1 MAVKFALIQGF
12 YLHLDAIFK
21 NLYIFA
27 PRYCVMQRLVPLRV
41 NHQVFIP
48 FSNNTNLSHNLNF
61 QLSMNLRTGIS
72 LCCFL
77 LATILLPAQQT
88 TVFTEANLSYKRG
101 VDFFEQGI
109 YGLAQKEFYS
119 AIHTLRPVNEPEW
132 RDLKTNAELY
142 YARCAVRLDQPD
154 AEKVALD
161 FLRDQSPSPVASQA
175 ALEIGD
181 YYFAKKEFDKAL
193 VYYDMAPANGPLGDE
208 LRFKMG
214 YSYFVTKKFGQA
226 KSIFAGLK
234 ENTRSKYY
242 EDANYYYGCCSFYEK
257 RYDDAQKAFQR
268 LEKSNKYGK
277 IVAYYVCQ
285 ILFAKSQY
293 DQLISYGEPKAK
305 DNTVRNQSEI
315 AMLVGQAYF
324 EKGDFKNA
332 QSYMEFAANNGVNF
346 RPADFYQLGYAQ
358 YQNGF
363 YKNAIENFEQL
374 TKQDSMLGQNGLYH
388 LGDCYLRVRNK
399 GAARNAFGQAS
410 SMNFDPMVKEDALMN
425 YAKLSWELKYDRDA
439 LSALQR
445 FQPQSPYYNDAQ
457 ALMGEIFLNTRDYDR
472 AVSTLEGVK
481 NRSPRLNEI
490 YQKVCYLRGLQ
501 LYQNNQKDE
510 ARRFFNKSVEQPID
524 RKLVTLCSFWNGMIS
539 HESNDYKGSINQ
551 MNAFLGQAKNYSD
564 LPDESSTY
572 MGNYVQGYNYLKQD
586 NHKDALTYFKACVDG
601 IKKNLSRINSE
612 QITQGVLGDAILR
625 TGDCHFKRNQYSE
638 AVGYYNEAIGRKY
651 DGFEYAIYQKAMIK
665 GLQKQPEDKISGME
679 DLVNKFPNSQF
690 VDDALYQMGLTYI
703 SLNKSSQALAALRR
717 VVENYR
723 GRSPLINPALLKL
736 GLISYNDGNNSAAI
750 NYYKQVFANN
760 PENDEAKEALS
771 ALETIYKEMNRPDE
785 YFAFLETVPGYKVTS
800 AARDSVTYQTAEYQY
815 DRGQFQ
821 PAIEGFTTYLTKYP
835 NGREALAATFYR
847 GDSYAALGK
856 FPEAMKDLNAVVA
869 KGPSRYFSKAAEK
882 SAVISYSTLKDY
894 GKAYE
899 MARKWEESASTA
911 KGKFDAQVL
920 AMESAYRSNN
930 SVATAEYANKVISSG
945 SASAD
950 EIARG
955 NFYLAKMAY
964 DRSDYARAYPSLQK
978 VTENTQSEIMAE
990 AYHYM
995 CQILYRQRQ
1004 FPQAEEMISTAN
1016 QASAGYDDWIARN
1029 IILLSDVYA
1038 DQGDRNSALAA
1049 LEGVLENYSG
1059 GNQQI
1064 LTETRQKY
1072 QKLGG
1077 TPPPTDPVPQGKSA
1091 PKPKQV
1097 DILDLDGGN

>member
-1 MAVKFALIQGF
+1 
-12 YLHLDAIFK
+12 
-21 NLYIFA
+21 
-27 PRYCVMQRLVPLRV
+27 
-41 NHQVFIP
+41 
-48 FSNNTNLSHNLNF
+48 
-61 QLSMNLRTGIS
+61 MNLRIGIS

-77 LATILLPAQQT
+77 VASILLPAQQT

-101 VDFFEQGI
+101 VDFFDQGL
-109 YGLAQKEFYS
+109 YGLAQKEFQ
-119 AIHTLRPVNEPEW
+119 AAMTTLRPVNEPEW
-132 RDLKTNAELY
+132 RDLKTSAELY
-142 YARCAVRLDQPD
+142 NARCAVRLDQPE

-161 FLRDQSPSPVASQA
+161 FLRDQAPSPVASQA
-175 ALEIGD
+175 ALEMGD
-181 YYFAKKEFDKAL
+181 YYFGKKAYDKAL
-193 VYYDMAPANGPLGDE
+193 VYYDMAPASGPLRDE

-214 YSYFVTKKFGQA
+214 YSYFVTKKFAQA
-226 KSIFAGLK
+226 KSIFAGIK
-234 ENTRSKYY
+234 ENTRSNYY

-268 LEKSNKYGK
+268 CENSQKYK
-277 IVAYYVCQ
+277 AVIPYYICQ
-285 ILFAKSQY
+285 IMFAKKQY
-293 DQLISYGEPKAK
+293 DQLITYGEPKAK
-305 DNTVRNQSEI
+305 NKDVRNQAEI

-324 EKGDFKNA
+324 EKGDFKSA
-332 QSYMEFAANNGVNF
+332 QKYMEYAANNGVNF
-346 RPADFYQLGYAQ
+346 RPADFYQLGYSQ

-363 YKNAIENFEQL
+363 FKNAIDNFEQL
-374 TKQDSMLGQNGLYH
+374 DKQDSLLGQNGLYH
-388 LGDCYLRVRNK
+388 LGDCYLRQRNK

-410 SMNFDPMVKEDALMN
+410 SMNFDPSVKEDALIN

-472 AVSTLEGVK
+472 AVATLEGVK

-510 ARRFFNKSVEQPID
+510 ARRFFNKSMEQPID
-524 RKLVTLCSFWNGMIS
+524 RRLVTLCSFWNGVLS
-539 HESNDYKGSINQ
+539 NESGDYKGSINQ
-551 MNAFLGQAKNYSD
+551 ISAFLGQAKNYSD
-564 LPDESSTY
+564 LPDESSAF
-572 MGNYVQGYNYLKQD
+572 MGQYIQGYNYLKQE
-586 NHKDALTYFKACVDG
+586 NHKDALPFFKQCVDG
-601 IKKNLSRINSE
+601 IKKNQSRINSE

-625 TGDCHFKRNQYSE
+625 AGDCHFKRNQYGD
-638 AVGYYNEAIGRKY
+638 ALGYYNEAVGRKY

-665 GLQKQPEDKISGME
+665 GLQKQPEDKIAGME
-679 DLVNKFPNSQF
+679 DLINKFPSSQF
-690 VDDALYQMGLTYI
+690 VDDALYQMGVTYI
-703 SLNKSSQALAALRR
+703 SLNKSTQALAAFRR

-723 GRSPLINPALLKL
+723 GRSPLINPSLLKL

-760 PENDEAKEALS
+760 PENEEAKEALS

-785 YFAFLETVPGYKVTS
+785 YFAFLETVPGYKVTT

-815 DRGQFQ
+815 NRAQYAQ
-821 PAIEGFTTYLTKYP
+821 AIEGFTAYLTKYP
-835 NGREALAATFYR
+835 NGREALAATYYR
-847 GDSYAALGK
+847 GDSYGATGRY
-856 FPEAMKDLNAVVA
+856 PEAMKDLNAVVA

-882 SAVISYSTLKDY
+882 AAIIAYTTLKDY
-894 GKAYE
+894 GQAFE
-899 MARKWEESASTA
+899 MSRKWEESAATS

-920 AMESAYRSNN
+920 AMESAYRTNN
-930 SVATAEYANKVISSG
+930 SVATQEYANKVLSSG
-945 SASAD
+945 SASGD
-950 EIARG
+950 QLARG
-955 NFYLAKMAY
+955 NFYLAKIAY
-964 DRSDYARAYPSLQK
+964 DRNDYARAFPTFKK

-995 CQILYRQRQ
+995 CQILYRQKQ
-1004 FPQAEEMISTAN
+1004 YTQAEEQISDAN

-1038 DQGDRNSALAA
+1038 DQGDKNSALAA

-1059 GNQQI
+1059 GNPAI

-1077 TPPPTDPVPQGKSA
+1077 TPTPSSDPVPQGKTIN
-1091 PKPKQV
+1091 KPKQV

>member
-1 MAVKFALIQGF
+1 
-12 YLHLDAIFK
+12 
-21 NLYIFA
+21 
-27 PRYCVMQRLVPLRV
+27 
-41 NHQVFIP
+41 
-48 FSNNTNLSHNLNF
+48 
-61 QLSMNLRTGIS
+61 MNLRTGIS

-142 YARCAVRLDQPD
+142 YARCAVRLDQPE

-175 ALEIGD
+175 ALEMGD
-181 YYFAKKEFDKAL
+181 YYFGKKEFDKAL
-193 VYYDMAPANGPLGDE
+193 TYYDMAPANGPLGDE

-285 ILFAKSQY
+285 ILFAKGQY
-293 DQLISYGEPKAK
+293 DQLITYGEPKAK

-332 QSYMEFAANNGVNF
+332 QRYMEFAANNGVNF

-501 LYQNNQKDE
+501 LYQNNQKEE

-572 MGNYVQGYNYLKQD
+572 MGNYVQGYNYLKQE

-601 IKKNLSRINSE
+601 IKKNQSRINSE

-821 PAIEGFTTYLTKYP
+821 QAIEGFTTYLTKYP

-894 GKAYE
+894 GQAYE

-945 SASAD
+945 SASSD

>member
-12 YLHLDAIFK
+12 YLHLSAIFK

-27 PRYCVMQRLVPLRV
+27 PRYCVMQRLVPLRA
-41 NHQVFIP
+41 NNQVFITY
-48 FSNNTNLSHNLNF
+48 SNNTNLFHNLNF

-109 YGLAQKEFYS
+109 YGLAQKEFFS
-119 AIHTLRPVNEPEW
+119 AINTLRPVNEPEW

-142 YARCAVRLDQPD
+142 YARCAVRLNQPE

-181 YYFAKKEFDKAL
+181 YYFGKKEFDKAL
-193 VYYDMAPANGPLGDE
+193 TYYDMAPANGPLGDE

-234 ENTRSKYY
+234 ENSRGKYY

-257 RYDDAQKAFQR
+257 RYDEAQKAFQR

-285 ILFAKSQY
+285 ILFAKGQY
-293 DQLISYGEPKAK
+293 DQLITYGEPKAK

-324 EKGDFKNA
+324 EKGDFKSA
-332 QSYMEFAANNGVNF
+332 QRYMEFAANNGVNF
-346 RPADFYQLGYAQ
+346 RPADFYQLGFAQ

-501 LYQNNQKDE
+501 LYQNNQKEE

-551 MNAFLGQAKNYSD
+551 MNAFLSQAKNYSD
-564 LPDESSTY
+564 LPDESSSY
-572 MGNYVQGYNYLKQD
+572 MGNYVQGYNYLKQE

-601 IKKNLSRINSE
+601 IKKNQGRINSE

-882 SAVISYSTLKDY
+882 SAIISYSTLKDY
-894 GKAYE
+894 GQAYE
-899 MARKWEESASTA
+899 MARKWEESAPTA

-955 NFYLAKMAY
+955 SFYLAKMAY

-1064 LTETRQKY
+1064 ITETRQKY

>member
-1 MAVKFALIQGF
+1 
-12 YLHLDAIFK
+12 
-21 NLYIFA
+21 
-27 PRYCVMQRLVPLRV
+27 
-41 NHQVFIP
+41 
-48 FSNNTNLSHNLNF
+48 
-61 QLSMNLRTGIS
+61 MNLRIGIS

-77 LATILLPAQQT
+77 VASILLPAQQT

-101 VDFFEQGI
+101 VDFFDQGL
-109 YGLAQKEFYS
+109 YGLAQKEFQ
-119 AIHTLRPVNEPEW
+119 AAMTTLRPVNEPEW

-142 YARCAVRLDQPD
+142 NARCAVRLNQPE
-154 AEKVALD
+154 AEKIALD
-161 FLRDQSPSPVASQA
+161 FLRDQAPSPVASQA
-175 ALEIGD
+175 ALEMGD
-181 YYFAKKEFDKAL
+181 YYFGKKAYDKAL
-193 VYYDMAPANGPLGDE
+193 VYYDMAPASGPLRDE

-214 YSYFVTKKFGQA
+214 YSYFVTKKFAQA
-226 KSIFAGLK
+226 KSIFAGIK
-234 ENTRSKYY
+234 ENTRSKFY

-268 LEKSNKYGK
+268 CENSQKYK
-277 IVAYYVCQ
+277 AVIPYYICQ
-285 ILFAKSQY
+285 IMFAKRQY
-293 DQLISYGEPKAK
+293 DQLITYGEPKAK
-305 DNTVRNQSEI
+305 NKDVRNQAEI

-324 EKGDFKNA
+324 EKGDFKAA
-332 QSYMEFAANNGVNF
+332 QKYMEYAANNGVNF

-363 YKNAIENFEQL
+363 FKNAIDNFEQL
-374 TKQDSMLGQNGLYH
+374 NKQDSLLGQNGLYH
-388 LGDCYLRVRNK
+388 LGDCYLRQRNK

-410 SMNFDPMVKEDALMN
+410 SMNFDPSVKEDAMMN

-472 AVSTLEGVK
+472 AVATLEGVK
-481 NRSPRLNEI
+481 NRSQRLNEI

-510 ARRFFNKSVEQPID
+510 SRRFFNKSMEQPID
-524 RKLVTLCSFWNGMIS
+524 RRLVTLCSFWNGVLS
-539 HESNDYKGSINQ
+539 NESGDYKGSINQ
-551 MNAFLGQAKNYSD
+551 INAFLGQAKNYSD
-564 LPDESSTY
+564 LPDESSAF
-572 MGNYVQGYNYLKQD
+572 MGQYIQGYNYLKQD
-586 NHKDALTYFKACVDG
+586 NHKDALPFFKQCVDG
-601 IKKNLSRINSE
+601 IKKNQSRINSD

-625 TGDCHFKRNQYSE
+625 AGDCHFKRNQYGD
-638 AVGYYNEAIGRKY
+638 ALGYYNEAVGRKY

-665 GLQKQPEDKISGME
+665 GLQKQPEDKIAGME
-679 DLVNKFPNSQF
+679 DLINKFPSSQF
-690 VDDALYQMGLTYI
+690 VDDALYQMGVTYI
-703 SLNKSSQALAALRR
+703 SLNKSTQALASFRR

-723 GRSPLINPALLKL
+723 GRSPLINPSLLKL
-736 GLISYNDGNNSAAI
+736 GLISYNDGNNTAAI

-815 DRGQFQ
+815 NRAQYAQ
-821 PAIEGFTTYLTKYP
+821 AIEGFTAYLTKYP

-847 GDSYAALGK
+847 GDSYAATGRY
-856 FPEAMKDLNAVVA
+856 PEAMKDLNVVVA

-882 SAVISYSTLKDY
+882 AAIIAYTTLKDY
-894 GKAYE
+894 GQAFE
-899 MARKWEESASTA
+899 MSRKWEESAATS

-930 SVATAEYANKVISSG
+930 SVATQEYANKVLSSG
-945 SASAD
+945 SASGD
-950 EIARG
+950 QLARG
-955 NFYLAKMAY
+955 NYYLAKIAY
-964 DRSDYARAYPSLQK
+964 DRNDYARAFPSLKK

-995 CQILYRQRQ
+995 CQILYRQKQ
-1004 FPQAEEMISTAN
+1004 YTQAEELISDAN

-1038 DQGDRNSALAA
+1038 DQGDKNSALAA

-1059 GNQQI
+1059 GNPAI
-1064 LTETRQKY
+1064 LAETRQKY

-1077 TPPPTDPVPQGKSA
+1077 TPPPSSDPVPQGKTIN
-1091 PKPKQV
+1091 KPKQV

>member
-1 MAVKFALIQGF
+1 
-12 YLHLDAIFK
+12 
-21 NLYIFA
+21 
-27 PRYCVMQRLVPLRV
+27 
-41 NHQVFIP
+41 
-48 FSNNTNLSHNLNF
+48 
-61 QLSMNLRTGIS
+61 MNLRTGLSIS
-72 LCCFL
+72 CFL
-77 LATILLPAQQT
+77 LATFLLPAQQT
-88 TVFTEANLSYKRG
+88 TVYTEANLSYKRG
-101 VDFFEQGI
+101 IEFFEQGLF
-109 YGLAQKEFYS
+109 GLAQKEFYT
-119 AIHTLRPVNEPEW
+119 AINTLRPVNEPEW

-142 YARCAVRLDQPD
+142 YARCAVRLEEPE

-161 FLRDQSPSPVASQA
+161 FLRDQAPSPVASQA

-181 YYFAKKEFDKAL
+181 YYFGKKNYDQAL
-193 VYYDMAPANGPLGDE
+193 LYYDMAPASGPLRDE

-226 KSIFAGLK
+226 KTIFGGLK
-234 ENTRSKYY
+234 ENARGKYY
-242 EDANYYYGCCSFYEK
+242 DDANYYYGCCAFYEK
-257 RYDDAQKAFQR
+257 RYDEAQKSFQR
-268 LEKSNKYGK
+268 VEKSQKYK
-277 IVAYYVCQ
+277 AIIPYYVCQ
-285 ILFAKSQY
+285 IMFAKGQY
-293 DQLISYGEPKAK
+293 DQLINYGEPKIK
-305 DNTVRNQSEI
+305 GSDIRNQAEI

-324 EKGDFKNA
+324 EKGEFKNA
-332 QSYMEFAANNGVNF
+332 QRYMEYAAENNVNF

-358 YQNGF
+358 YQNGY
-363 YKNAIENFEQL
+363 YKNAINNFEQL
-374 TKQDSMLGQNGLYH
+374 TKQDSVLGQNGLYH

-410 SMNFDPMVKEDALMN
+410 SMNFDPSVKEDALMN

-501 LYQNNQKDE
+501 LYQNNQKE
-510 ARRFFNKSVEQPID
+510 ESRRFFNKSMEQPID
-524 RKLVTLCSFWNGMIS
+524 RKLVTLCSYWNGVLS
-539 HESNDYKGSINQ
+539 HEAADYKGSINQ

-564 LPDESSTY
+564 LPDESSAF
-572 MGNYVQGYNYLKQD
+572 MGNYIQGYNYVKQD
-586 NHKDALTYFKACVDG
+586 NQKDALPYFKACVDG
-601 IKKNLSRINSE
+601 IKKNASRISAE
-612 QITQGVLGDAILR
+612 QISQGVLGDAILR
-625 TGDCHFKRNQYSE
+625 AGDCHFKRNQYSE
-638 AVGYYNEAIGRKY
+638 AIGYYNEAIGRRF
-651 DGFEYAIYQKAMIK
+651 DGYEYAIYQKAMIK
-665 GLQKQPEDKISGME
+665 GLQKQPEDKITGME

-703 SLNKSSQALAALRR
+703 SLNKSTQALAALRR

-760 PENDEAKEALS
+760 PENTEAKEALA

-815 DRGQFQ
+815 DRGQYQ
-821 PAIEGFTTYLTKYP
+821 QAIEGFTTYLTKYP
-835 NGREALAATFYR
+835 NGREALAATYFR
-847 GDSYAALGK
+847 GDSYAATGQY
-856 FPEAMKDLNAVVA
+856 PAAMKDLNAVVA
-869 KGPSRYFSKAAEK
+869 KGPSRYYSKAAEK
-882 SAVISYSTLKDY
+882 SAIISYTTLKDY
-894 GKAYE
+894 GQAYE

-920 AMESAYRSNN
+920 AMESAYRSKN
-930 SVATAEYANKVISSG
+930 SVATAEYANKVLSSG

-950 EIARG
+950 ELARG
-955 NFYLAKMAY
+955 NFYIAKMAY
-964 DRSDYARAYPSLQK
+964 DRSDYARAYPALQK

-995 CQILYRQRQ
+995 CQIQYLQRQ
-1004 FPQAEEMISTAN
+1004 YPQAEELITTAN

-1029 IILLSDVYA
+1029 IILLSDVYVA
-1038 DQGDRNSALAA
+1038 QGDRNSALAA
-1049 LEGVLENYSG
+1049 LEGILENYSG
-1059 GNQQI
+1059 GNQQV
-1064 LTETRQKY
+1064 LSETRQRY

-1077 TPPPTDPVPQGKSA
+1077 TPPPSQDPVPQGKSA
-1091 PKPKQV
+1091 PKPPKQV
-1097 DILDLDGGN
+1097 DVLDLEGGN

>member
-1 MAVKFALIQGF
+1 
-12 YLHLDAIFK
+12 
-21 NLYIFA
+21 
-27 PRYCVMQRLVPLRV
+27 
-41 NHQVFIP
+41 
-48 FSNNTNLSHNLNF
+48 
-61 QLSMNLRTGIS
+61 MNLRIGIS

-77 LATILLPAQQT
+77 VASILLPAQQT

-101 VDFFEQGI
+101 VDFFDQGL
-109 YGLAQKEFYS
+109 YGLAQKEFQ
-119 AIHTLRPVNEPEW
+119 AAMTTLRPVNEPEW
-132 RDLKTNAELY
+132 RDLKTSAELY
-142 YARCAVRLDQPD
+142 NARCAVRLDQPE

-161 FLRDQSPSPVASQA
+161 FLRDQAPSPVASQA
-175 ALEIGD
+175 ALEMGD
-181 YYFAKKEFDKAL
+181 YYFGKKAYDKAL
-193 VYYDMAPANGPLGDE
+193 VYYDMASASGPLRDE

-214 YSYFVTKKFGQA
+214 YSYFVTKKFAQA
-226 KSIFAGLK
+226 KSIFAGIK
-234 ENTRSKYY
+234 ENTRSNYY

-268 LEKSNKYGK
+268 CENSQKYK
-277 IVAYYVCQ
+277 AVIPYYICQ
-285 ILFAKSQY
+285 IMFAKKQY
-293 DQLISYGEPKAK
+293 DQLVTYGEPKAK
-305 DNTVRNQSEI
+305 NKDVRNQAEI

-324 EKGDFKNA
+324 EKGDFKSA
-332 QSYMEFAANNGVNF
+332 QKYMEYAANNGVNF
-346 RPADFYQLGYAQ
+346 RPADFYQLGYSQ

-363 YKNAIENFEQL
+363 FKNAIDNFEQL
-374 TKQDSMLGQNGLYH
+374 DKQDSLLGQNGLYH
-388 LGDCYLRVRNK
+388 LGDCYLRQRNK

-410 SMNFDPMVKEDALMN
+410 SMNFDPSVKEDALIN

-472 AVSTLEGVK
+472 AVATLEGVK

-510 ARRFFNKSVEQPID
+510 ARRFFNKSMEQPID
-524 RKLVTLCSFWNGMIS
+524 RRLVTLCSFWNGVLS
-539 HESNDYKGSINQ
+539 NESGDYKGSINQ
-551 MNAFLGQAKNYSD
+551 ISAFLGQAKNYSD
-564 LPDESSTY
+564 LPDESSAF
-572 MGNYVQGYNYLKQD
+572 MGQYIQGYNYLKQE
-586 NHKDALTYFKACVDG
+586 NHKDALPFFKQCVDG
-601 IKKNLSRINSE
+601 IKKNQSRINSE

-625 TGDCHFKRNQYSE
+625 AGDCHFKRNQYGD
-638 AVGYYNEAIGRKY
+638 ALGYYNEAVGRKY

-665 GLQKQPEDKISGME
+665 GLQKQPEDKIAGME
-679 DLVNKFPNSQF
+679 DLINKFPSSQF
-690 VDDALYQMGLTYI
+690 VDDALYQMGVTYI
-703 SLNKSSQALAALRR
+703 SLNKSTQALAAFRR

-723 GRSPLINPALLKL
+723 GRSPLINPSLLKL

-760 PENDEAKEALS
+760 PENEEAKEALS

-785 YFAFLETVPGYKVTS
+785 YFAFLETVPGYKVTT

-815 DRGQFQ
+815 NRAQYAQ
-821 PAIEGFTTYLTKYP
+821 AIEGFTAYLTKYP
-835 NGREALAATFYR
+835 NGREALAATYYR
-847 GDSYAALGK
+847 GDSYGATGRY
-856 FPEAMKDLNAVVA
+856 PEAMKDLNAVVA

-882 SAVISYSTLKDY
+882 AAIIAYTTLKDY
-894 GKAYE
+894 GQAFE
-899 MARKWEESASTA
+899 MSRKWEESAATS

-920 AMESAYRSNN
+920 AMESAYRTNN
-930 SVATAEYANKVISSG
+930 SVATQEYANKVLSSG
-945 SASAD
+945 SASGD
-950 EIARG
+950 QLARG
-955 NFYLAKMAY
+955 NFYLAKIAY
-964 DRSDYARAYPSLQK
+964 DRNDYARAFPTFKK

-995 CQILYRQRQ
+995 CQILYRQKQ
-1004 FPQAEEMISTAN
+1004 YTQAEEQISDAN

-1038 DQGDRNSALAA
+1038 DQGDKNSALAA

-1059 GNQQI
+1059 GNPAI

-1077 TPPPTDPVPQGKSA
+1077 TPTPSSDPVPQGKTIN
-1091 PKPKQV
+1091 KPKQV

>member
-1 MAVKFALIQGF
+1 
-12 YLHLDAIFK
+12 
-21 NLYIFA
+21 
-27 PRYCVMQRLVPLRV
+27 
-41 NHQVFIP
+41 
-48 FSNNTNLSHNLNF
+48 
-61 QLSMNLRTGIS
+61 MNLRIGIS

-77 LATILLPAQQT
+77 VASILLPAQQT

-101 VDFFEQGI
+101 VDFFDQGL
-109 YGLAQKEFYS
+109 YGLAQKEFQ
-119 AIHTLRPVNEPEW
+119 AAMTTLRPVNEPEW
-132 RDLKTNAELY
+132 RDLKTSAELY
-142 YARCAVRLDQPD
+142 NARCAVRLDQPE

-161 FLRDQSPSPVASQA
+161 FLRDQAPSPVASQA
-175 ALEIGD
+175 ALEMGD
-181 YYFAKKEFDKAL
+181 YYFGKKAYDKAL
-193 VYYDMAPANGPLGDE
+193 VYYDMAPASGPLRDE

-214 YSYFVTKKFGQA
+214 YSYFVTKKFAQA
-226 KSIFAGLK
+226 KSIFAGIK
-234 ENTRSKYY
+234 ENTRSNYY

-268 LEKSNKYGK
+268 CENSQKYK
-277 IVAYYVCQ
+277 AVIPYYICQ
-285 ILFAKSQY
+285 IMFAKKQY
-293 DQLISYGEPKAK
+293 DQLVTYGEPKAK
-305 DNTVRNQSEI
+305 NKDVRNQAEI

-324 EKGDFKNA
+324 EKGDFKSA
-332 QSYMEFAANNGVNF
+332 QKYMEYAANNGVNF
-346 RPADFYQLGYAQ
+346 RPADFYQLGYSQ

-363 YKNAIENFEQL
+363 FKNAIDNFEQL
-374 TKQDSMLGQNGLYH
+374 DKQDSLLGQNGLYH
-388 LGDCYLRVRNK
+388 LGDCYLRQRNK

-410 SMNFDPMVKEDALMN
+410 SMNFDPSVKEDALIN

-472 AVSTLEGVK
+472 AVATLEGVK

-510 ARRFFNKSVEQPID
+510 ARRFFNKSMEQPID
-524 RKLVTLCSFWNGMIS
+524 RRLVTLCSFWNGVLS
-539 HESNDYKGSINQ
+539 NESGDYKGSINQ
-551 MNAFLGQAKNYSD
+551 ISAFLGQAKNYSD
-564 LPDESSTY
+564 LPDESSAF
-572 MGNYVQGYNYLKQD
+572 MGQYIQGYNYLKQE
-586 NHKDALTYFKACVDG
+586 NHKDALPFFKQCVDG
-601 IKKNLSRINSE
+601 IKKNQSRINSE

-625 TGDCHFKRNQYSE
+625 AGDCHFKRNQYGD
-638 AVGYYNEAIGRKY
+638 ALGYYNEAVGRKY

-665 GLQKQPEDKISGME
+665 GLQKQPEDKIAGME
-679 DLVNKFPNSQF
+679 DLINKFPSSQF
-690 VDDALYQMGLTYI
+690 VDDALYQMGVTYI
-703 SLNKSSQALAALRR
+703 SLNKSTQALAAFRR

-723 GRSPLINPALLKL
+723 GRSPLINPSLLKL

-760 PENDEAKEALS
+760 PENEEAKEALS

-785 YFAFLETVPGYKVTS
+785 YFAFLETVPGYKVTT

-815 DRGQFQ
+815 NRAQYAQ
-821 PAIEGFTTYLTKYP
+821 AIEGFTAYLTKYP
-835 NGREALAATFYR
+835 NGREALAATYYR
-847 GDSYAALGK
+847 GDSYGATGRY
-856 FPEAMKDLNAVVA
+856 PEAMKDLNAVVA

-882 SAVISYSTLKDY
+882 AAIIAYTTLKDY
-894 GKAYE
+894 GQAFE
-899 MARKWEESASTA
+899 MSRKWEESAATS

-920 AMESAYRSNN
+920 AMESAYRTNN
-930 SVATAEYANKVISSG
+930 SVATQEYANKVLSSG
-945 SASAD
+945 SASGD
-950 EIARG
+950 QLARG
-955 NFYLAKMAY
+955 NFYLAKIAY
-964 DRSDYARAYPSLQK
+964 DRNDYARAFPTFKK

-995 CQILYRQRQ
+995 CQILYRQKQ
-1004 FPQAEEMISTAN
+1004 YTQAEEQISDAN

-1038 DQGDRNSALAA
+1038 DQGDKNSALAA

-1059 GNQQI
+1059 GNPAI

-1077 TPPPTDPVPQGKSA
+1077 TPTPSSDPVPQGKTIN
-1091 PKPKQV
+1091 KPKQV